1 MLFPLE
7 ALCSFSSKKYLRAT
21 QAYIL
26 SKVYGDLSPILAGK
40 RTEEQADHK
49 RLVGRYKAAT
59 FCSQSHK
66 RFPTPYLCEWI
77 RAEKIAHFRRNHH
90 RCHLCQS
97 GKPEGNPIS
106 TDTSFAVFSST
117 SARSAASCS
126 VGKEAI
132 RQTASGNSH
141 TSDCLYVHLQSTR
154 FNGWMLLITGDFRCQ
169 SNYKGCSHSSA
180 VPDTI
185 QK

>member
-1 MLFPLE
+1 MRHCALLFKQKVPPSYPGIHPKQGLRRP
-7 ALCSFSSKKYLRAT
+7 FSHSGWEENRRAGRPQKARGEVQGSSILQPVT
-21 QAYIL
+21 Q
-26 SKVYGDLSPILAGK
+26 
-40 RTEEQADHK
+40 
-49 RLVGRYKAAT
+49 T
-59 FCSQSHK
+59 FPNTVS
-66 RFPTPYLCEWI
+66 LCEWI

-97 GKPEGNPIS
+97 GKPEGKPIS

-117 SARSAASCS
+117 SARSAASRS